1 MILKKNIIENDNAT
15 KIGRM
20 ELNVLFLV
28 EVVPGELECKSVPR
42 ALLDV
47 LLCSHCA
54 HCSTLLYATDK
65 SLVICVNYFSS

>member
-1 MILKKNIIENDNAT
+1 MENDNAT

-47 LLCSHCA
+47 LLCSHSVHIA
-54 HCSTLLYATDK
+54 ARCSTPLINLW
-65 SLVICVNYFSS
+65 SFV